1 MEGGDSMKITEHF
14 KLEEFER
21 SDTAK
26 RMGIDNTVPNQ
37 LLPNIQALCKNVL
50 EPLRQ
55 QFDEP
60 VYISSGYRSPAL
72 NKAIKG
78 AASSQHMKGEA
89 ADIYSRQGAKRL
101 REWYLWM
108 VDNLQFDQLIWESRD
123 GGRRKWIH
131 VSYKNEK
138 ANRQQVFTCK

>member
-1 MEGGDSMKITEHF
+1 MKITEHF

-26 RMGIDNTVPNQ
+26 RMGIDNTVPNR
-37 LLPNIQALCKNVL
+37 LLPNIQALCENVL

-108 VDNLQFDQLIWESRD
+108 VDNLSFDQLIWESRD

-131 VSYKNEK
+131 VSYKRTGV
-138 ANRQQVFTCK
+138 NRQSVFTCK

>member
-1 MEGGDSMKITEHF
+1 MVKLTEHF
-14 KLEEFER
+14 KTEEFER

-26 RMGIDNTVPNQ
+26 RMGIDNTMPNQ
-37 LLPNIQALCKNVL
+37 LLPNIQALCENVL

-72 NKAIKG
+72 NKAVKG
-78 AASSQHMKGEA
+78 ATSSQHMKGEA
-89 ADIYSRQGAKRL
+89 ADIYSKRGAKRL

-108 VDNLQFDQLIWESRD
+108 IDNLHFDQLIWEVRSNS
-123 GGRRKWIH
+123 KWIH
-131 VSYKNEK
+131 VSYKRTGV
-138 ANRQQVFTCK
+138 NRQQVFSMHNA

>member
-1 MEGGDSMKITEHF
+1 MKITEHF
-14 KLEEFER
+14 STEEFER
-21 SDTAK
+21 SETAM
-26 RMGIDNTVPNQ
+26 RLGIDNTVPNR
-37 LLPNIQALCKNVL
+37 LLPNIQALCENVL

-60 VYISSGYRSPAL
+60 VYISSGYRCPRL
-72 NKAIKG
+72 NKAVNG
-78 AASSQHMKGEA
+78 AKKSQHMKGQA

-108 VDNLQFDQLIWESRD
+108 VDNLSFDQLIWETRD

-131 VSYKNEK
+131 VSYVSKEQ
-138 ANRQQVFTCK
+138 NRQQVFSQRR

>member
-1 MEGGDSMKITEHF
+1 MKLTEHF
-14 KLEEFER
+14 RLEEFER
-21 SDTAK
+21 SETAK
-26 RMGIDNTVPNQ
+26 RQGIDNTVPKA
-37 LLPNIQALCKNVL
+37 LLPNIQALCENVL

-60 VYISSGYRSPAL
+60 VYISSGYRCPRL
-72 NKAIKG
+72 NKAVKG

-108 VDNLQFDQLIWESRD
+108 VDNLVFDQLIWEVQANS
-123 GGRRKWIH
+123 KWIH
-131 VSYKNEK
+131 VSYVSKK
-138 ANRQQVFTCK
+138 KNRQQVFSQRR

>member
-1 MEGGDSMKITEHF
+1 MQLSKHF

-21 SDTAK
+21 SETAK

-37 LLPNIQALCKNVL
+37 LLPNIQALCENVL
-50 EPLRQ
+50 EPLRP

-60 VYISSGYRSPAL
+60 VYISSGYRCPAL
-72 NKAIKG
+72 NKAVKG

-108 VDNLQFDQLIWESRD
+108 VDNLSFDQLIWEVRANS
-123 GGRRKWIH
+123 KWIH
-131 VSYKNEK
+131 VSYKRTGV
-138 ANRQQVFTCK
+138 NRQSVFTQRVKS